1 MELQYIGECEHL
13 DNYSGIKSLKCKKRY
28 FNVFNP
34 ITGYYQKIAFCN
46 DYLKLHMQ
54 RIEHYSCDISNMCR
68 YELSKL
74 IAKSMDLQ
82 DYTIRLHRGKQP
94 VIKDISFVI
103 CDRPCVPVSV
113 PFRLVVEWYL
123 QNHSSALWYELKDAV
138 VDFMHTNERY
148 KKYKTVCNNLN
159 SMLNKLKHIYHA
171 QDEPL
176 INDIL
181 LLILKIIYN
190 ETYKQQVPSTLPVRP
205 NGKTR
210 QARSNSGRSKST
222 SPLSEASEQCA
233 EV

>member
-1 MELQYIGECEHL
+1 MELQYIGKCEHL
-13 DNYSGIKSLKCKKRY
+13 DNWSDITSLRCKKRY

-54 RIEHYSCDISNMCR
+54 SIEHHSYDISNSCR

-74 IAKSMDLQ
+74 IAKSMNLQ
-82 DYTIRLHRGKQP
+82 DYMIRLHKRKEP
-94 VIKDISFVI
+94 VIRDISFVI
-103 CDRPCVPVSV
+103 CDRPCVPVSI

-123 QNHSSALWYELKDAV
+123 QNHSRTLWYELKDAV

-159 SMLNKLKHIYHA
+159 SMLNKLKHSYYA

-190 ETYKQQVPSTLPVRP
+190 ETHKQQIPSALPIRP

-210 QARSNSGRSKST
+210 QARSNSRRSEST
-222 SPLSEASEQCA
+222 GALSEASEQCI